1 MHPPKAR
8 LITASNST
16 LAELL
21 FYLFILSTSLPRSNA
36 FAPPTKLLPA
46 QTSLPA
52 SPVRIGL
59 SELHAAELLSEIGV
73 SPSNTVLLAMSD
85 EDKSLLATALG
96 YLIGAGSLLLYT
108 PIAVRVVRQRSANG
122 LALST
127 WWLKLGSY
135 LCSDVFYITKGY
147 PISTYVETLTITVEA
162 GVVLFLVAY
171 FQQSLFN
178 VRFIGLASIFA
189 LLTAYGLTIAPPEV
203 VAFGQVSSVALNSGA
218 LLPQFWLNMRN
229 QTKGDY
235 SPSTALLASAGCA
248 IRIYTTIALTDS
260 DPILLGTFA
269 AAFLLNSALLCQI
282 LYYGVFVE
290 GLSPV
295 AVFMADV
302 KSVERTRS
310 MGDNM
315 DMEDEGEIEMFRD
328 EEAEQV

>member
-1 MHPPKAR
+1 MRIKMYPKGR
-8 LITASNST
+8 LISTSNSN
-16 LAELL
+16 LAQLL
-21 FYLFILSTSLPRSNA
+21 LYLFVLSISLPLSNA
-36 FAPPTKLLPA
+36 FAPPTILL
-46 QTSLPA
+46 QLSL
-52 SPVRIGL
+52 SSNRFGVGI
-59 SELHAAELLSEIGV
+59 SELQAAELLPDFGV
-73 SPSNTVLLAMSD
+73 APSNNILVAMSD
-85 EDKSLLATALG
+85 EDTSLLATALG

-108 PIAVRVVRQRSANG
+108 PIAVRVVRQKAANG

-135 LCSDVFYITKGY
+135 LCSDIFYITKGY

-162 GVVLFLVAY
+162 GVVLLLVAY
-171 FQQSLFN
+171 FQQSLFI
-178 VRFIGLASIFA
+178 VRFVGLASMFA

-203 VAFGQVSSVALNSGA
+203 VAFGQASSVALNSGA
-218 LLPQFWLNMRN
+218 LVPQFLLNMRN

-235 SPSTALLASAGCA
+235 SPVTAGLASAGCA

-295 AVFMADV
+295 TVFMADV

-310 MGDNM
+310 RS
-315 DMEDEGEIEMFRD
+315 DMEDGGEIEMFRD
-328 EEAEQV
+328 EEADQV

>member
-1 MHPPKAR
+1 MPTRAFGTGISEPELKATE
-8 LITASNST
+8 LSSSIDVTAGTGILEAEALGSLSDFGLVENNS
-16 LAELL
+16 
-21 FYLFILSTSLPRSNA
+21 I
-36 FAPPTKLLPA
+36 
-46 QTSLPA
+46 
-52 SPVRIGL
+52 
-59 SELHAAELLSEIGV
+59 
-73 SPSNTVLLAMSD
+73 LLAMSD

-108 PIAVRVVRQRSANG
+108 PIAVRVVRQKSANG

-135 LCSDVFYITKGY
+135 LCSDIFYITKAY
-147 PISTYVETLTITVEA
+147 PISTYIETLTITVEA

-171 FQQSLFN
+171 LQQSLFN

-203 VAFGQVSSVALNSGA
+203 VAFGQISSVALNSGA
-218 LLPQFWLNMRN
+218 LVPQFLLNMRN

-235 SPSTALLASAGCA
+235 SPVTAGLASAGCA
-248 IRIYTTIALTDS
+248 IRIFTTIALTDS

-282 LYYGVFVE
+282 IYYGVFVE
-290 GLSPV
+290 GLSPI
-295 AVFMADV
+295 AVLMADV

-310 MGDNM
+310 RS
-315 DMEDEGEIEMFRD
+315 DMEDAGEIEMFRD
-328 EEAEQV
+328 EEVE